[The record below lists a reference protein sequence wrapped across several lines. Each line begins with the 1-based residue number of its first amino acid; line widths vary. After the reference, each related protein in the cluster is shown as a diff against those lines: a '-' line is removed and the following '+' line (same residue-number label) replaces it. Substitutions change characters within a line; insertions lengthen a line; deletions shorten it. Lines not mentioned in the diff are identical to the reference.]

1 MYSMQRAD
9 SDINPNVASTTD
21 QSKSSVPPFVPR
33 RGYARRA
40 LGAVD
45 NNNVMDIT
53 QAPYLNA
60 GVMLFDWPATLENG
74 LLGRARQFARER
86 SHLCE
91 WHDQDAL
98 NAVGAGCWISLDQRW
113 NFTSFRARKLP
124 QYRPCIMHYT
134 GVRKPWGTKRYP
146 RHLADAIWRLT
157 LRNSPW
163 PDFAAPV
170 PLRAFFQAAR
180 WQCGPGTLNR
190 AQWRR
195 TADGLR
201 IEYKS

>member
-74 LLGRARQFARER
+74 LLGRVANSRE
-86 SHLCE
+86 
-91 WHDQDAL
+91 
-98 NAVGAGCWISLDQRW
+98 
-113 NFTSFRARKLP
+113 K
-124 QYRPCIMHYT
+124 
-134 GVRKPWGTKRYP
+134 
-146 RHLADAIWRLT
+146 
-157 LRNSPW
+157 
-163 PDFAAPV
+163 
-170 PLRAFFQAAR
+170 
-180 WQCGPGTLNR
+180 GPICVNGMIR
-190 AQWRR
+190 MR
-195 TADGLR
+195 
-201 IEYKS
+201 